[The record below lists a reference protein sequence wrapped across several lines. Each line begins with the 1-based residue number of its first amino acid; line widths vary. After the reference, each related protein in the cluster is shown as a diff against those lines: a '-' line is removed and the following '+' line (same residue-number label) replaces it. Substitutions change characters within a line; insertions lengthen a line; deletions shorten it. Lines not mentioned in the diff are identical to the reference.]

1 MKGVY
6 SFVIK
11 PKGERYNNTK
21 KIGDKELILNA
32 EISNHEYIN
41 REAIVTAV
49 PMAYDT
55 YINVGDTVLV
65 HHNVFRRWYNI
76 RQEEKNSNNY
86 FKEDTYVV
94 FEDQIFAYKRND
106 VWTPLK
112 GFCFIQPLI
121 ENNKLF
127 NEAEQL
133 RGIVLFSD
141 GMVDK
146 GSLVQFKPES
156 RFEFII
162 DGNRVYRVRSNKI
175 LIKYEY
181 QGNEEKYNPSWAQS
195 SRRVNQSS

>member
-21 KIGDKELILNA
+21 KIGDKELILNT
-32 EISNHEYIN
+32 EISNHQYIN

-49 PMAYDT
+49 PMAYNT

-76 RQEEKNSNNY
+76 RKEEKNSSNY

-106 VWTPLK
+106 VWTPLE
-112 GFCFIQPLI
+112 GYCFVQPLK

-133 RGIVLFSD
+133 RGVVLFSD
-141 GMVDK
+141 GTVDK
-146 GSLVQFKPES
+146 GSLVQFKPQS
-156 RFEFII
+156 KFEFVV
-162 DGNRVYRVRSNKI
+162 DGERVYRVRSNKI
-175 LIKYEY
+175 TIKYEY

-195 SRRVNQSS
+195 G